1 MHVNSFRFDASL
13 VREFIE
19 FGRTL
24 YRDDARWIPPFR
36 RTVARQL
43 SPDYPF
49 YNRAGNDHRHFLAYE
64 GTQVVGR
71 VSAMVNAAI
80 RDEELAV
87 PLPSGT
93 EVWNEITRKRSVVAD
108 DGSLLPHHDRD

>member
-1 MHVNSFRFDASL
+1 MHLNSFRFDASL

-19 FGRTL
+19 FGRAL

-64 GTQVVGR
+64 GSQVVGR

-80 RDEELAV
+80 RDEDGTAV
-87 PLPSGT
+87 GLIGFFESVSYTHLTLPT
-93 EVWNEITRKRSVVAD
+93 TPYV
-108 DGSLLPHHDRD
+108 